1 MKNQDKD
8 LNKNGYNNDKNNK
21 SKLIIYII
29 LSLLLIAILVVSL
42 VLFYENEKKSG
53 DVNISGK
60 EVDITVSAQISGFKD
75 APILD
80 DIVINENTLSS
91 QGWHNLEL
99 KFDDKTSV
107 ITLVITVVNNSQS
120 EAVNISFIN
129 NTTTNN
135 ITIDEYYYFNGNS
148 ETTYPMSPAQTI
160 TSGGSCT
167 YNISFEI
174 LDQSLSVQ
182 DILDIQLVCTNG
194 F

>member
-1 MKNQDKD
+1 MKKNQEMSTFREK
-8 LNKNGYNNDKNNK
+8 
-21 SKLIIYII
+21 KLI
-29 LSLLLIAILVVSL
+29 LLFLRK
-42 VLFYENEKKSG
+42 F
-53 DVNISGK
+53 
-60 EVDITVSAQISGFKD
+60 Q
-75 APILD
+75 
-80 DIVINENTLSS
+80 TLSS

-160 TSGGSCT
+160 ISGGSCT